1 MASSSFSGNSN
12 PFGATERTA
21 ESGDVPKSLK
31 SNVTR
36 ESMAAEKKS
45 GERAHFAASESFY
58 QRMETMINKEDVQSI
73 LDKQKET

>member
-1 MASSSFSGNSN
+1 MASSSIPGSSN
-12 PFGATERTA
+12 PFVVTERTVQT
-21 ESGDVPKSLK
+21 GDLPKSLK
-31 SNVTR
+31 SDVER

-45 GERAHFAASESFY
+45 GKRAHFAASESFY